1 MAGVTAPYFDALEIR
16 ASAQRE
22 AELMAA
28 LPQLVEHA
36 QSSTAAFAEILAGVD
51 AQAISSR
58 EALARL
64 PVTRKDQLRERQN
77 RAQASGGDP
86 FGGFSAVGWRTL
98 GMRSIA
104 RRVFQSPGPIYE
116 PESDAGDY
124 WRFARALYAA
134 GLRSGD
140 LIHNTF
146 SYHLTPAGF
155 MIESAAQT
163 LGCAVFPGGVGNT
176 ELQLQAM
183 QQLRPK
189 AYAGTPSFLRI
200 LIERAE
206 AEGLSLPELRVAC
219 VSGEALPQALREWFQ
234 VRGIEVYQSYG
245 TADLGM
251 VAYETMARGGLVV
264 DEQVLLEIVEPG
276 TGTPVPT
283 GELGEVVVTVFNP
296 AYPLIRF
303 GTGDLSAVLPDPCP
317 SGRTNMRIRGWMGR
331 ADQVTKVRGMFIY
344 PRHVEEILRRHPGIV
359 RARLVVDGA
368 MANDT
373 LLLMAECVQ
382 GDHVSEDSRVVQSI
396 RELTKLRAEVRWVP
410 VGSLPQDGRLIEDR
424 RRLT

>member
-1 MAGVTAPYFDALEIR
+1 MAGVRDQHFDALETR
-16 ASAQRE
+16 PSAQRE
-22 AELMAA
+22 AEQMAA
-28 LPQLVEHA
+28 LPKLVKHA
-36 QSSTAAFAEILAGVD
+36 QSGTSAFGEILAGVD
-51 AQAISSR
+51 AAAITSR
-58 EALARL
+58 ESLARL

-77 RAQASGGDP
+77 RAQAEGGDP

-116 PESDAGDY
+116 PESDASDY
-124 WRFARALYAA
+124 WRFARAMHAA
-134 GLRSGD
+134 GLRAGD
-140 LIHNTF
+140 LVHNTF

-155 MIESAAQT
+155 MIESAAQA

-183 QQLRPK
+183 RQLRPT

-200 LIERAE
+200 LVERVE
-206 AEGLSLPELRVAC
+206 AESLTLPELRIAC

-234 VRGIEVYQSYG
+234 ARGIEVYQSYG

-251 VAYETMARGGLVV
+251 VAYETLARDGLVV

-276 TGTPVPT
+276 TGKPVPP
-283 GELGEVVVTVFNP
+283 GEVGEVVVTVFNP

-303 GTGDLSAVLPDPCP
+303 GTGDLSAVLPGPCP

-344 PRHVEEILRRHPGIV
+344 PRHVEEIMRRHPEIV

-373 LLLMAECVQ
+373 LMLMAECPP
-382 GDHVSEDSRVVQSI
+382 GGHAPEDSRVVQSI
-396 RELTKLRAEVRWVP
+396 RELTKLRADVRWVP